1 LQANALLAERQ
12 LLLRQLDEM
21 QQQFAEAQHRLA
33 VLRLAALQRQEAV
46 ERLSLAHRD
55 LMLLQAE
62 AVERYPARPVN

>member
-1 LQANALLAERQ
+1 
-12 LLLRQLDEM
+12 
-21 QQQFAEAQHRLA
+21 

-62 AVERYPARPVN
+62 AVERDPARPVN